1 MIAEKKRMRLRMKA
15 MRARRSSAVM
25 VANVSAGGSAE
36 GDIESTSEASPSE
49 DTQETSTAAATKT
62 APKAQKKKKKGRRA
76 SALMA
81 VHMRRSKSNNETTS
95 QDVDAAPAVA
105 GEEEDLSPL
114 PMGGGE
120 EEIEVAEP
128 SQPPPSSEDLDEFL
142 ETLSLSAF
150 ADQLRDFGIDH
161 PADLRELVE
170 SDLDELGLSKV
181 QRRRLLRKVEAL

>member
-1 MIAEKKRMRLRMKA
+1 M
-15 MRARRSSAVM
+15 
-25 VANVSAGGSAE
+25 
-36 GDIESTSEASPSE
+36 
-49 DTQETSTAAATKT
+49 
-62 APKAQKKKKKGRRA
+62 
-76 SALMA
+76 
-81 VHMRRSKSNNETTS
+81 
-95 QDVDAAPAVA
+95 
-105 GEEEDLSPL
+105 GE
-114 PMGGGE
+114 GE

-128 SQPPPSSEDLDEFL
+128 SYLLLRRGSGRVL